1 MKNDNI
7 DDFLKSLDDED
18 KKNEGFNR
26 NYFGAKKDKNLE
38 DDFDNDDSFDDDIN
52 KDNIISN

>member
-18 KKNEGFNR
+18 KKMKVLIEIILEQ
-26 NYFGAKKDKNLE
+26 KKRK
-38 DDFDNDDSFDDDIN
+38 I
-52 KDNIISN
+52 

>member
-26 NYFGAKKDKNLE
+26 NYFGAKKRK
-38 DDFDNDDSFDDDIN
+38 I
-52 KDNIISN
+52 

>member
-18 KKNEGFNR
+18 KKNEGFIEIILEQ
-26 NYFGAKKDKNLE
+26 KKRK
-38 DDFDNDDSFDDDIN
+38 I
-52 KDNIISN
+52 